1 MTDLD
6 RRLVAPECHEP
17 DPDPSKPVSVEAFIA
32 LACFAGAAL
41 IAFVAA
47 FLN

>member
-1 MTDLD
+1 MTDVD
-6 RRLVAPECHEP
+6 RRKHGPECHEP
-17 DPDPSKPVSVEAFIA
+17 DPDPSAPVRVEAFIA
-32 LACFAGAAL
+32 LACFAGAGL